1 MTVIDTTKDVA
12 TLTLTIT
19 ARFDAPVERVWQVW
33 EDPRLLERWWGPPS
47 YPSTVV
53 EHDLSPGG
61 KVHYFMTS
69 PEGEQHHGWWKVLEV
84 DAPER
89 LAFEDG
95 FADSEGTPLDDGL
108 VTRGSV
114 SLEADGEGT
123 VMRIVSTFPSAEVM
137 EQMSAMGMVEG
148 ITGSLDQI
156 DGLLVAA

>member
-1 MTVIDTTKDVA
+1 MTVIDTTKDTA
-12 TLTLTIT
+12 TLTLTLT
-19 ARFDAPVERVWQVW
+19 ARFDAPVERVWHVW

-53 EHDLSPGG
+53 EHDLTPGG

-69 PEGEQHHGWWKVLEV
+69 PEGQRHHGWWRVLEV
-84 DAPER
+84 DAPKH

-95 FADSEGTPLDDGL
+95 FADETGTPLDDGL

-114 SLEADGEGT
+114 TLEPEGDGT
-123 VMRIVSTFPSAEVM
+123 VMRVVSTFPSTEVM

-148 ITGSLDQI
+148 ITESMNQI
-156 DGLLVAA
+156 DALLAA